1 MIRKIPALQLL
12 ARVADGDQNLD
23 KDGGR
28 SLVVVHQVRQVGV
41 VAEPWRREFVR
52 GYSFT
57 IWIGLCNFGLK
68 FMCSAIFVKIPTKSI

>member
-52 GYSFT
+52 GYGYSFT
-57 IWIGLCNFGLK
+57 IWIGLCNFG
-68 FMCSAIFVKIPTKSI
+68 